1 MPGFLASVSSEAGIT
16 EQQTQLAISAALRRL
31 HRIATV
37 DQLRLSAVLVEVY
50 LEIGPEACW
59 HLGGLLEVQR
69 THHDPDVSKSEI
81 LMRLDRRLRHY
92 DVLIEKW
99 LKSANTDGDSRGEDR

>member
-1 MPGFLASVSSEAGIT
+1 MLGLLASVSNEAGIS

-37 DQLRLSAVLVEVY
+37 DQMRLTAVLFEVHM
-50 LEIGPEACW
+50 EVGPEACW
-59 HLGGLLEVQR
+59 HLAGLLEVQR
-69 THHDPDVSKSEI
+69 TQHDPGIPKSET
-81 LMRLDRRLRHY
+81 LMRLDPRLKHY

-99 LKSANTDGDSRGEDR
+99 LKAADADEDSRGENP